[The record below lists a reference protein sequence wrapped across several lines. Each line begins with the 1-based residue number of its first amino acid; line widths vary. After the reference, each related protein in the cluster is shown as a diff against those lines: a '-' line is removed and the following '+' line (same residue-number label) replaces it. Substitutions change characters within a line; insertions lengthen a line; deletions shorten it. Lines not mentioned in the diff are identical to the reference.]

1 MFSLSAELTQ
11 FKNSVVGNLKVTS
24 LVIYSFNLLFLSVT
38 ALDYQPFIFF
48 GFSLRQYLAFGII
61 LNSFSL
67 WYLQQALRHYWN
79 DPNLDEGEQFLRDYI
94 LDRNYLEKDSE
105 R

>member
-38 ALDYQPFIFF
+38 ALDYQLFIFF
-48 GFSLRQYLAFGII
+48 GFSLWDSI
-61 LNSFSL
+61 LL
-67 WYLQQALRHYWN
+67 
-79 DPNLDEGEQFLRDYI
+79 
-94 LDRNYLEKDSE
+94 LE
-105 R
+105 